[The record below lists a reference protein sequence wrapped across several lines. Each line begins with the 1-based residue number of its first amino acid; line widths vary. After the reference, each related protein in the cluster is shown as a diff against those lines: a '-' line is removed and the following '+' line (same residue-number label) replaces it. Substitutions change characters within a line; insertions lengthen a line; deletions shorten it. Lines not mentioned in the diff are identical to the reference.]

1 MMKLYGSGP
10 TRSLR
15 VLWALQELDAE
26 FEFVSVDV
34 LAGEIRHPDFLR
46 LNPAGKIPVLVDG
59 DLVLTESAAIVM
71 YLAEKYGAKGLMP
84 ADLTER
90 AQVYRWSM
98 FAVTE
103 LEQPLWRIAR
113 HTFVYP
119 EDKRL
124 PEDIALAREEFVAAI
139 LDRHMDG
146 REFIVGDNITIA
158 DCVTAY
164 VLDWGDENG
173 LSDGRPNL
181 KAYLERMYA
190 RPKAAAADRRS
201 PRKPPACCL
210 MGMFGAPASPQRNV
224 GALNGPA
231 GILTVAFGR
240 HILHARSLPDRPH
253 TTRPLQWPDLAERR
267 LRLDRLCSN
276 GADRLSSPV
285 RGRSDPNGIG
295 RNTVSK

>member
-1 MMKLYGSGP
+1 MMKLYGLGP

-15 VLWALQELDAE
+15 ARWALQELDAE
-26 FEFVSVDV
+26 FEFVPINL
-34 LAGEIRHPDFLR
+34 LAGENRHPDFLR
-46 LNPAGKIPVLVDG
+46 LNPTGKLPVLVDG

-84 ADLTER
+84 ADLSQR

-113 HTFVYP
+113 HSFLYP

-124 PEDIALAREEFVAAI
+124 PEDIALAKEEFVSMAAI

-146 REFIVGDNITIA
+146 REFIVGDTISVA

-164 VLDWGDENG
+164 VLDWGNENG
-173 LSDGRPNL
+173 LIDDYSNL

-190 RPKAAAADRRS
+190 RPKAPQRIADALADMRPAAA
-201 PRKPPACCL
+201 
-210 MGMFGAPASPQRNV
+210 
-224 GALNGPA
+224 
-231 GILTVAFGR
+231 
-240 HILHARSLPDRPH
+240 
-253 TTRPLQWPDLAERR
+253 
-267 LRLDRLCSN
+267 
-276 GADRLSSPV
+276 
-285 RGRSDPNGIG
+285 
-295 RNTVSK
+295 